1 MTAKRPPA
9 LLPTLQNESQ
19 RQRETAATALFN
31 LDAVRLALHQAAH
44 KGQSTIRLRTTLP
57 GLQRTDAAKSLT
69 EWCKHEGI
77 SLTWEKRLHEIP
89 DETRQVEIME
99 PEFSW

>member
-1 MTAKRPPA
+1 MSAKHPPA
-9 LLPTLQNESQ
+9 LLPTLQDESQ
-19 RQRETAATALFN
+19 RQREAAAAALFN

-44 KGQSTIRLRTTLP
+44 KGQSTMRLRTTLP
-57 GLQRTDAAKSLT
+57 GIQRTDAAKSLT

-77 SLTWEKRLHEIP
+77 SLTWEKRLQDMP
-89 DETRQVEIME
+89 DEGRQVEIME